1 MSPFS
6 VGHHTGR
13 RLHPFPCE
21 NWGIWGRCQTPAF
34 PYLKPAASGAFLIV
48 KIHRFWMSFVV
59 SVDIIIYSVDFV
71 KAFLSTLQTFLLTEK
86 EMCVILYSKGGVSVT
101 QGERVREVRKTQGLT
116 LEKFGERLGVG
127 KGAISAIENNNR
139 NLTDQMAKAIC
150 REFGVSE
157 SWLRTG
163 EGEMIEPT
171 TPSEHLLAYVAR
183 ISTEP
188 DKEFQIEFLTALSR
202 MKPEQWILVED
213 FLDDL
218 IARKEKKKES
228 E

>member
-1 MSPFS
+1 M
-6 VGHHTGR
+6 
-13 RLHPFPCE
+13 
-21 NWGIWGRCQTPAF
+21 
-34 PYLKPAASGAFLIV
+34 
-48 KIHRFWMSFVV
+48 
-59 SVDIIIYSVDFV
+59 
-71 KAFLSTLQTFLLTEK
+71 
-86 EMCVILYSKGGVSVT
+86 T
-101 QGERVREVRKTQGLT
+101 QGERVREVRKTLGLT

-150 REFGVSE
+150 REFGISE
-157 SWLRTG
+157 HWLRTG

-171 TPSEHLLAYVAR
+171 TPSEHLLAYVAK

-202 MKPEQWILVED
+202 MKPEQWKLVED

-218 IARKEKKKES
+218 IARKEKKKEPK
-228 E
+228 